1 LRSFLIDPRFVSE
14 SSRRF
19 LAATLGFIACH
30 LGVGS
35 IAASVADVKFAAMI
49 AEMVFQFPEADTDAL
64 HMWFY
69 PIGALSPLKTLR
81 YCRDLN
87 SLQS

>member
-1 LRSFLIDPRFVSE
+1 LQSFLVDPRFVSE

-69 PIGALSPLKTLR
+69 PIGALSPKQSKQS
-81 YCRDLN
+81 CRDWN
-87 SLQS
+87 AI